1 MFQIIGLVAAV
12 LIAALVTTLV
22 LVIDGD
28 DDDNDDNDSGD
39 TVVVDGGSDLGDPV
53 TFQEFLDGA
62 LSAKTFRGTWVG
74 DEEIRITNSDG
85 STVQLL
91 VYSLDFPNISDKNF
105 FFAFLFINC
114 LTLIGAFQVLTQYGN
129 V

>member
-28 DDDNDDNDSGD
+28 DDDNDDNDSGG

-91 VYSLDFPNISDKNF
+91 VYFLDFTGF
-105 FFAFLFINC
+105 FFALLLINC
-114 LTLIGAFQVLTQYGN
+114 LTYLVLVIGASKLLIRQGN
-129 V
+129 T